1 MSPYLDA
8 ILKIEPQSLFAIY
21 WPGLIVIVFI
31 LIDFSPHRH
40 SRAHRRHI
48 DYYSGFPYV
57 DLCALSVY
65 VVILKPFP
73 DRHNLSRNL
82 GIGHIEITIAVT
94 QSFVKE
100 TQRFAKN
107 PSWSFVHSS

>member
-94 QSFVKE
+94 QSC
-100 TQRFAKN
+100 AKN
-107 PSWSFVHSS
+107 PAWSFV